1 MRNVRRKHVE
11 QNKKT
16 KRLIFTTVGILALIY
31 LTANLIAGENGLLR
45 YIELKSTSNKFHAET
60 VAIKHQVED
69 ISNHM
74 KVLKNEPHL
83 LEESARE
90 YGLTK
95 EGELIFKFEEK
106 E

>member
-11 QNKKT
+11 QSKKT
-16 KRLIFTTVGILALIY
+16 RRLIFTTVGILVLLY
-31 LTANLIAGENGLLR
+31 LTVNLIAGENGLLR
-45 YIELKSTSNKFHAET
+45 YIELNSTRNKFQAET
-60 VAIKHQVED
+60 VAIKDQVED
-69 ISNHM
+69 MSNRM
-74 KVLKNEPHL
+74 KVLKDEPHL

-95 EGELIFKFEEK
+95 EGELIFKFEDK